1 MSVCVPV
8 GLIGISPLDTDVRP
22 TFNNDNGGTFVLI
35 EPGKI
40 LDIIID
46 EPFFIGARPVTQVEW
61 AAVMGN
67 NPSKFQEG
75 WSAGLRPVESVSWLD
90 CQSFISA
97 LNEKEIEQRFG
108 LSGLWRL
115 PTAEEWEYACR
126 AGSETRWYHSDRD
139 SELDEVAWHAGNSG
153 ATTREVGQKK
163 GNDWGLFDCH
173 GNVAEW
179 TDSEKGSRRITK
191 GGSWL
196 MESESTTSSAI
207 GSSAMDKKSDAIG
220 LRLVWSPV

>member
-1 MSVCVPV
+1 M
-8 GLIGISPLDTDVRP
+8 RP
-22 TFNNDNGGTFVLI
+22 SFNNENGGTFVLI
-35 EPGKI
+35 EPGNI
-40 LDIIID
+40 LDIVIE
-46 EPFFIGARPVTQVEW
+46 EPFFIGSRPVTQVEW
-61 AAVMGN
+61 TAVMGE

-90 CQSFISA
+90 CQSFLSA
-97 LNEKEIEQRFG
+97 LNAQETEQRLG

-126 AGSETRWYHSDRD
+126 AGTETRWFHSDRD
-139 SELDEVAWHAGNSG
+139 SDLDEVAWHAGNSG

-163 GNDWGLFDCH
+163 ANDWGLFDCH

-179 TDSEKGSRRITK
+179 TDSQKGNRRITK

-196 MESESTTSSAI
+196 MESESTTSGAN
-207 GSSAMDKKSDAIG
+207 GSSAMDKRSDAIG
-220 LRLVWSPV
+220 LRLVWSPI

>member
-8 GLIGISPLDTDVRP
+8 GLIRINSFDVNVRP
-22 TFNNDNGGTFVLI
+22 SFNNENGGTFVLI
-35 EPGKI
+35 EPGNVM
-40 LDIIID
+40 DIVSE
-46 EPFFIGARPVTQVEW
+46 EPFFIGSRPVTQVEW
-61 AAVMGN
+61 TAMMGE

-90 CQSFISA
+90 CQSFLSA
-97 LNEKEIEQRFG
+97 LNDQETEQRFG

-115 PTAEEWEYACR
+115 PTAQEWEYACR
-126 AGSETRWYHSDRD
+126 AGTETRWFHSDRD
-139 SELDEVAWHAGNSG
+139 SDLDEVAWHAGNSG

-163 GNDWGLFDCH
+163 ANEWGLYDCH

-179 TDSEKGSRRITK
+179 TDSQKGNRRITK

-196 MESESTTSSAI
+196 MESESTTSGAN
-207 GSSAMDKKSDAIG
+207 GSSAMDKRSDAIG
-220 LRLVWSPV
+220 LRLVWSPI

>member
-1 MSVCVPV
+1 MSVCVPA
-8 GLIGISPLDTDVRP
+8 GFLRSILLGNDVRP
-22 TFNNDNGGTFVLI
+22 AFNNDNGGTFVLI
-35 EPGKI
+35 EPGQNGDLVI
-40 LDIIID
+40 E
-46 EPFFIGARPVTQVEW
+46 EPFFIGVRPVTQVEW
-61 AAVMGN
+61 SAVMGN

-90 CQSFISA
+90 CQTFISI
-97 LNEKEIEQRFG
+97 LNDNEVEQRLG
-108 LSGLWRL
+108 LSGVWRL

-126 AGSETRWYHSDRD
+126 AGSATRWYHSDRD
-139 SELDEVAWHAGNSG
+139 KDLDEVAWHAGNSG

-163 GNDWGLFDCH
+163 ENPWGLYDCH

-179 TDSEKGSRRITK
+179 TDTEQGEKRVIK

-196 MESESTTSSAI
+196 MESESTTSSAC
-207 GSSAMDKKSDAIG
+207 GYSKMDKKSDAIG

>member
-1 MSVCVPV
+1 M
-8 GLIGISPLDTDVRP
+8 RP
-22 TFNNDNGGTFVLI
+22 SFNNENGGTFVLI
-35 EPGKI
+35 EPGNI
-40 LDIIID
+40 LDIVIE
-46 EPFFIGARPVTQVEW
+46 EPFFIGSRPVTQVEW
-61 AAVMGN
+61 TAVMGE

-90 CQSFISA
+90 CQSFLSA
-97 LNEKEIEQRFG
+97 LNAQETEQRLG

-126 AGSETRWYHSDRD
+126 AGTETRWFHSDRD
-139 SELDEVAWHAGNSG
+139 SDLDEVAWHAGNSG

-163 GNDWGLFDCH
+163 ANDWGLYDCH

-179 TDSEKGSRRITK
+179 TDSQKGNRRITK

-196 MESESTTSSAI
+196 MESESTTSGAN
-207 GSSAMDKKSDAIG
+207 GSSAMDKRSDAIG
-220 LRLVWSPV
+220 LRLVWSPI